1 MQGMTTAHPP
11 LDRSLSL
18 RERKKLRT
26 RRALADAALRLF
38 TEKGFDATTLEELAD
53 EAEVSKSTFF
63 RFFPAKEAAAIEA
76 ETELWTAYLAAL
88 GDRDLSGPVLGEL
101 HQTLAAAA
109 AGLDPGWDERFVAIC
124 RLIATEPALL
134 AYVEHYRSGVE
145 RQATECLASKLG
157 LDPEDLRL
165 QVLAGLATTAFS
177 VSGRHWVRH
186 GGQGGR
192 QALLDRLD
200 DAVRAIPASLDL
212 SARLGRRSGAGDDLL
227 QGGGMSGEGAA
238 PVRAQ
243 LQMGA
248 PAAAGAGLAHGHV
261 AGLFQDGDLLG
272 QRRVA
277 QAQAVPHEGEVGP
290 VGRGQQGDDRE
301 PGRRVDQLVE
311 PRPGAHQPAAR
322 AVGAG
327 GASSRRAVIC
337 CAAGR
342 PAAYAAAISRPA
354 SVLGS
359 GAPAAPSA
367 IRAST

>member
-1 MQGMTTAHPP
+1 MITPAA
-11 LDRSLSL
+11 DRSLPL

-38 TEKGFDATTLEELAD
+38 ASNGFGRTTLEDVAA

-76 ETELWTAYLAAL
+76 EAELWTAYLTAL
-88 GDRDLSGPVLGEL
+88 AGRELSGAILGEL

-109 AGLDPGWDERFVAIC
+109 AGLDPGWDERFLATR
-124 RLIATEPALL
+124 RLIAGEPALL
-134 AYVEHYRSGVE
+134 AYVEHYRAGVE
-145 RQATECLASKLG
+145 RQVTESLAGKLG

-165 QVLAGLATTAFS
+165 LVLAELATTAFS
-177 VSGRHWVRH
+177 VAGRHWVRH
-186 GGQGGR
+186 GGRGG
-192 QALLDRLD
+192 AAGLLERPDG
-200 DAVRAIPASLDL
+200 AVRDIPASLDL
-212 SARLGRRSGAGDDLL
+212 SARPLVRHEGVGVGDDPP
-227 QGGGMSGEGAA
+227 QDGRVGAEGPAPGRAEPQVSAA
-238 PVRAQ
+238 
-243 LQMGA
+243 
-248 PAAAGAGLAHGHV
+248 AAAGAGLAYGHV

-301 PGRRVDQLVE
+301 PRRRVDQLVE
-311 PRPGAHQPAAR
+311 PRLDALRRIAHQR
-322 AVGAG
+322 A
-327 GASSRRAVIC
+327 ASSRRAVIC
-337 CAAGR
+337 CATGS
-342 PAAYAAAISRPA
+342 PAAYAPAISSPA